1 MLFMLF
7 FLRKICDILMSSNMG
22 GLETGSKLSNFQAIY
37 LFNGSNLIIFL
48 KENLLYVLEKKLN
61 SIETSSKIPLAASFS
76 VLNSVETHWTKW
88 K

>member
-48 KENLLYVLEKKLN
+48 KENL
-61 SIETSSKIPLAASFS
+61 
-76 VLNSVETHWTKW
+76 
-88 K
+88 